1 MRVWGIGCGPQLGAS
16 PCRWSS
22 RPGVVV
28 PDTEL
33 LRPAPAPTWRDRL
46 SSARAVVVERPVAVV
61 GGVAGVVALALV
73 ALFLLRSPS
82 VAGPPP
88 ELSLPRADA
97 GGDGGSGAS
106 SYRSTTTA
114 ATAVVVHVAGA
125 VVRPGL
131 VRLAAGDRVADA
143 VDAAGGLR
151 PDADLDRLNL
161 AALLVDG
168 QRVWVPIIGQEPPPE
183 VGGSGGG
190 GGAGAGGAGTA
201 SVEIVDLNTASET
214 ELESLPGI
222 GPATA
227 QAILDQRR
235 RVGRFR
241 SVDDLLEV
249 RGIGPSKLAALR
261 DRVRV

>member
-1 MRVWGIGCGPQLGAS
+1 M
-16 PCRWSS
+16 
-22 RPGVVV
+22 

-33 LRPAPAPTWRDRL
+33 LRPAPAPTWRDRVVAL
-46 SSARAVVVERPVAVV
+46 RAFAAERPGAIAGAVV
-61 GGVAGVVALALV
+61 GAVVLALV
-73 ALFLLRSPS
+73 GLFVLRAPS
-82 VAGPPP
+82 DAAPPT

-97 GGDGGSGAS
+97 GGPGASGAVGS
-106 SYRSTTTA
+106 PTTTVA
-114 ATAVVVHVAGA
+114 AGVVVHVAGA

-131 VRLAAGDRVADA
+131 VRLAAGARVADA

-161 AALLVDG
+161 AAPLSDG
-168 QRVWVPIIGQEPPPE
+168 QRVWVPIVGQDAPPE
-183 VGGSGGG
+183 VDPGGGSPS
-190 GGAGAGGAGTA
+190 AGTGA
-201 SVEIVDLNTASET
+201 PAVVDLNTATAS
-214 ELESLPGI
+214 ELESLPGV

-241 SVDDLLEV
+241 SVDDLLDV

-261 DRVRV
+261 ARVRV